1 MQIKRLNLERRL
13 ILEFLN
19 EQQVNEDRIQAELNR
34 SLGEIGD
41 LETRFSRSDFDE
53 VDKTIV
59 PVDKIFGQKFVPEA
73 VKRGLNQPKSS
84 FQKLQCGSLKS
95 GFSAR
100 NQVV

>member
-34 SLGEIGD
+34 SLGEIGE

-84 FQKLQCGSLKS
+84 FHKLQGGSLKS
-95 GFSAR
+95 GLSTR